1 MPRKGTGKG
10 TKRAGAKKTEAEPT
24 MALTVPAVA
33 LTKQLAEA
41 MRWRSMEWARIP
53 ALTRKLTM
61 PYLTAR
67 DTINLDIAVS
77 DKEERKHLVKAYVG
91 LRSRGLDVYA
101 HYRVN
106 ADGSRDAGLIWV
118 QKRSIDLRNFRLEYH
133 GFKGEKKQGKVLA
146 WLVYYKHQE
155 LATYFATRCDVRDAV
170 VDGSSTLILASERG
184 YLEIVQALLGREGTD
199 VNTGEG
205 GGDTATGRGRYR
217 CSQI

>member
-10 TKRAGAKKTEAEPT
+10 TKRAGAKETEAEPT
-24 MALTVPAVA
+24 MELTVPAVA

-91 LRSRGLDVYA
+91 LRSRGLDEYA

-106 ADGSRDAGLIWV
+106 ANGSRDAGLIWV
-118 QKRSIDLRNFRLEYH
+118 QKRSIDLRNFRLEYK
-133 GFKGEKKQGKVLA
+133 GWKGKGEKKQGKVVNR
-146 WLVYYKHQE
+146 LVE
-155 LATYFATRCDVRDAV
+155 SVR
-170 VDGSSTLILASERG
+170 SWPRTL
-184 YLEIVQALLGREGTD
+184 
-199 VNTGEG
+199 
-205 GGDTATGRGRYR
+205 
-217 CSQI
+217 

>member
-1 MPRKGTGKG
+1 MPRKGAGKG

-41 MRWRSMEWARIP
+41 MRWRSMEWACIP

-91 LRSRGLDVYA
+91 LRSAGLDGYT
-101 HYRVN
+101 YRLKWVSN
-106 ADGSRDAGLIWV
+106 KVVGSRV
-118 QKRSIDLRNFRLEYH
+118 
-133 GFKGEKKQGKVLA
+133 
-146 WLVYYKHQE
+146 
-155 LATYFATRCDVRDAV
+155 
-170 VDGSSTLILASERG
+170 
-184 YLEIVQALLGREGTD
+184 
-199 VNTGEG
+199 
-205 GGDTATGRGRYR
+205 
-217 CSQI
+217 

>member
-1 MPRKGTGKG
+1 MPRRGAGKG

-77 DKEERKHLVKAYVG
+77 DKEERKHLVKAYKG

-101 HYRVN
+101 HDRVN
-106 ADGSRDAGLIWV
+106 ECGW
-118 QKRSIDLRNFRLEYH
+118 
-133 GFKGEKKQGKVLA
+133 
-146 WLVYYKHQE
+146 
-155 LATYFATRCDVRDAV
+155 
-170 VDGSSTLILASERG
+170 
-184 YLEIVQALLGREGTD
+184 
-199 VNTGEG
+199 
-205 GGDTATGRGRYR
+205 
-217 CSQI
+217 

>member
-24 MALTVPAVA
+24 MELTVPAVA

-77 DKEERKHLVKAYVG
+77 DKEERKHLVKAYKG

-118 QKRSIDLRNFRLEYH
+118 QKRSIDLRNFRLEYR
-133 GFKGEKKQGKVLA
+133 GYKGEKDQGQVLA
-146 WLVYYKHQE
+146 WLVYDKHQE
-155 LATYFATRCDVRDAV
+155 PNRIQRYADTREE
-170 VDGSSTLILASERG
+170 GSE
-184 YLEIVQALLGREGTD
+184 
-199 VNTGEG
+199 
-205 GGDTATGRGRYR
+205 
-217 CSQI
+217 